1 MQVHTSVRGAL
12 WLLIYLLF
20 ILGPLFALLTG
31 TFPPSTRDFWGE
43 FAVAIG
49 YSGLAMM
56 GLQFGLTARFR
67 YVTEPWGED
76 VIYHFHRQ
84 ISLVAIALVVLHVI
98 ILFALRPQRLAMLNF
113 FEASWRATFGA
124 LAIYALI
131 ALVVMALWRTKLRLN
146 YETWHMSHIAL
157 AVIAIAAGLLHMV
170 GFGRYLVDPWKQALW
185 IGLAIFW
192 IGLLLY
198 VRIVKPLF
206 MLRRPYRVA
215 EVRKER
221 GDTWTLAM
229 EPDRHPGFR
238 FSPGQFGWLT
248 LWGSPFKITG
258 HPFSFSSSAAAA
270 DGRVEMSIRNLGDF
284 TSAIPDVPVGSR
296 VYLDGPYGAFTI
308 GNPADMHVLIA
319 GGIGVTP
326 MMSMIRTLADR
337 GDKRPVILLYAS
349 KDWESITFREDL
361 ETLEA
366 RLNLT
371 IVYVLQNPPI
381 AWTGEQGYITAEMF
395 KRYLPRPYESHEYFI
410 CGADVMT
417 DAIEKAL
424 KELGVP
430 LSKYHSERYSF
441 V

>member
-1 MQVHTSVRGAL
+1 MRLHYSIHGAV
-12 WLLIYLLF
+12 WVLIYLLF
-20 ILGPLFALLTG
+20 IIAPLFALLTG
-31 TFPPSTRDFWGE
+31 SFAPTPRDFWGE

-84 ISLVAIALVVLHVI
+84 ISLVAIALVVLHVV
-98 ILFALRPQRLAMLNF
+98 ILFALRPQRLGMLNF
-113 FEASWRATFGA
+113 LEASWRASFGA
-124 LAIYALI
+124 LSIYALI
-131 ALVVMALWRTKLRLN
+131 VLVVMALWRTKLKIS
-146 YETWHMSHIAL
+146 YETWHLSHIVL
-157 AVIAIAAGLLHMV
+157 AVVAIGAGLLHMV

-185 IGLAIFW
+185 VELAIFW
-192 IGLLLY
+192 IALLIY

-221 GDTWTLAM
+221 SDTWTLVM
-229 EPDRHPGFR
+229 RPDGHPGFR

-284 TSAIPDVPVGSR
+284 TSAIPNAPVGSR

-337 GDKRPVILLYAS
+337 GDERPVVLLYAS
-349 KDWESITFREDL
+349 KDWESISFREDL
-361 ETLEA
+361 ETLKA

-371 IVYVLQNPPI
+371 IVYVLQNPPVV
-381 AWTGEQGYITAEMF
+381 WTGEQGYITVEMF
-395 KRYLPRPYESHEYFI
+395 KRHLPAPYAPHEY
-410 CGADVMT
+410 
-417 DAIEKAL
+417 L
-424 KELGVP
+424 
-430 LSKYHSERYSF
+430 
-441 V
+441 